1 MNRTD
6 SSSTE
11 QKTADAQAAT
21 SADALHAVATPGLG
35 RLERVALREI
45 WTSEA
50 SDFTPWLARE
60 GNLALLGET
69 LGLALELER
78 QEQAVGPFR
87 ADIVC
92 RDMGQDDHRV
102 LIENQLERSDHT
114 HLGQLLT
121 YAAGLEAVTIVWIA
135 SRFTDEH
142 RAALDWLNT
151 ITDESV
157 SFFALEVELWRI
169 GGSRAAPKFNIVSQ
183 PNDWSR
189 SLHRAAQAAGEGS
202 LSETRLLQRTY
213 WAAFQ
218 AALDA
223 VGGVVSGHAK
233 PQPKSW
239 MSYGIGRTSFS
250 LNAVMLR
257 PSRQVRAEV
266 YISTEHAQG
275 FFDLLRAQK
284 DALERDLGYALDWE
298 ELPNRRDCRVSVAL
312 DEADPENEADWPRQ
326 HEWLASRVNELHRV
340 FAPRIKTLSVEPTNT
355 ETKSVDEVGGDSWTD
370 DTVAA

>member
-1 MNRTD
+1 MSGIDSNNTGTD
-6 SSSTE
+6 
-11 QKTADAQAAT
+11 TAA
-21 SADALHAVATPGLG
+21 PNLG

-50 SDFTPWLARE
+50 NDFTPWLAHE
-60 GNLALLGET
+60 DNLAVLGET

-78 QEQAVGPFR
+78 REQAVGPFR

-92 RDMGQDDHRV
+92 RDMGQDDHRI

-121 YAAGLEAVTIVWIA
+121 YAAGLEAVTVVWVA

-142 RAALDWLNT
+142 RAALDWLNA

-169 GGSRAAPKFNIVSQ
+169 GGSPAAPKFNIVSQ

-189 SLHRAAQAAGEGS
+189 TLHRAAQAAGEGA
-202 LSETRLLQRTY
+202 LSDTRLLQRAY

-223 VGGVVSGHAK
+223 AGGPVSGHAK

-239 MSYGIGRTSFS
+239 MSYGIGRTGFS

-266 YISTEHAQG
+266 YLGTQHAQG
-275 FFDLLRAQK
+275 FFELLRRQK
-284 DALERDLGYALDWE
+284 DSVEQERGYALDWE
-298 ELPNRRDCRVSVAL
+298 ELPNRQDCRVSITL
-312 DEADPENEADWPRQ
+312 DEADPENEPDWPRQ
-326 HEWLASRVNELHRV
+326 HVWLAERLNELLGV
-340 FAPRIKTLSVEPTNT
+340 FARRIKVLNVEAADREGNST
-355 ETKSVDEVGGDSWTD
+355 EEPGDKGWPDES
-370 DTVAA
+370 AAA